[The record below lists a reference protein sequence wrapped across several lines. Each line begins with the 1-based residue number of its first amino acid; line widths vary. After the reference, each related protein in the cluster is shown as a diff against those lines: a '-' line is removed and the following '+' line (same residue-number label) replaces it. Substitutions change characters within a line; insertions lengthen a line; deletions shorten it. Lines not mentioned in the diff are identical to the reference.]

1 MRLRS
6 WIGVFCAFAI
16 VAPAAHAQVQLEWKL
31 KEGDRFYLEVESTF
45 KQTLEVAGKDTNN
58 KIEQNL
64 TKTIVLQFYVEK
76 KNTDGSYVI
85 KETVEGMKVQG
96 AGGPE
101 VKDEK
106 IQGASFTL
114 TLDLKFEVLKVE
126 DYDQVVKKLSAD
138 DPKVAKIVK
147 ALVSEDLLKKSAQ
160 ETFSF
165 LPYKQVKVGDDPW
178 GKEKKIKMP
187 LGPFGSYELINTY
200 KYEGKGTGKEKD
212 FEKITF
218 TTTAEYSPPKDDAGL
233 EFKVTKGELKLEN
246 AKGTIY
252 FDAAAG
258 RLVSYEMSFDLT
270 GSLTL
275 NNNGVPLETKIKE
288 QKQTV
293 KATLKLQNPLVEP
306 K

>member
-6 WIGVFCAFAI
+6 WIGVLCAFAI
-16 VAPAAHAQVQLEWKL
+16 VTPAARAQVQLEWKL

-45 KQTLEVAGKDTNN
+45 KQTLEVAGKDTSN

-76 KNTDGSYVI
+76 KNTDGSYLI

-114 TLDLKFEVLKVE
+114 TLDLKGEVVKVE

-147 ALVSEDLLKKSAQ
+147 ALVSEDLLKKSAK
-160 ETFSF
+160 ELFSF
-165 LPYKQVKVGDDPW
+165 LPNKQVKEGDEPW
-178 GKEKKIKMP
+178 GKGKKIPMP
-187 LGPFGSYELINTY
+187 LGPFGSYDLTNTY
-200 KYEGKGTGKEKD
+200 KYEGKGKDKQKD

-233 EFKVTKGELKLEN
+233 EFKVTKGELKIEN

-258 RLVSYEMSFDLT
+258 RLVSYEMSLELT

-275 NNNGVPLETKIKE
+275 TNNGVPLETKIKE
-288 QKQTV
+288 QKQSI
-293 KATLKLQNPLVEP
+293 KAALTLDNPLTRT